1 MLIFKVASKSC
12 KAIQHGMKGSI
23 VRCRDASSVIN
34 RVELDTTG
42 NVGKEREKERKRQ
55 TKVIKWGDSD

>member
-1 MLIFKVASKSC
+1 
-12 KAIQHGMKGSI
+12 MKGSI

-42 NVGKEREKERKRQ
+42 NVGKERERERKRQ